1 MTQQVWYKQFWPW
14 FLILLPLA
22 AVAASFYTLK
32 LAITHRDSLVV
43 DDYYNKG
50 KAINED
56 ISRLQLAEQLHI
68 QGDLLIVGEQ
78 ARLTL
83 KKGELPAFPALKIY
97 FYHPTLQD
105 HDFNL
110 MINAD
115 YNGVYRFDLPSA
127 ITGKWQVSIEPFD
140 SLWRLQESIT
150 LPSSALFSFSGH
162 R

>member
-14 FLILLPLA
+14 FLIILPVI
-22 AVAASFYTLK
+22 AVVASFYTLT
-32 LAITHRDSLVV
+32 LAIDTQDSLVV

-56 ISRLQLAEQLHI
+56 ISRLQAANDA
-68 QGDLLIVGEQ
+68 GVQ
-78 ARLTL
+78 AALRITGTQAALTL
-83 KKGELPAFPALKIY
+83 NKGNLSDYPALKIY

-105 HDFNL
+105 KDLRL

-115 YNGVYRFDLPSA
+115 YSGTYRFTLPSA
-127 ITGKWQVSIEPFD
+127 IQGKWQVSLEPFNAV
-140 SLWRLQESIT
+140 WRLQTQIQ
-150 LPSSALFSFSGH
+150 LPSDDAFTVYGH

>member
-22 AVAASFYTLK
+22 AVTASFYTLT
-32 LAITHRDSLVV
+32 LAINTRDSLVV

-56 ISRLQLAEQLHI
+56 ISRLKLADHLHI
-68 QGDLLIVGEQ
+68 RGELLIIGDK
-78 ARLTL
+78 ARLML
-83 KKGELPAFPALKIY
+83 NKGDLPAFPALKVY

-105 HDFNL
+105 HDFSQ

-127 ITGKWQVSIEPFD
+127 ISGKWQVSIEPFD
-140 SLWRLQESIT
+140 ARWRIQESIT
-150 LPSSALFSFSGH
+150 LPSGTAFTISGH